1 MTLAASIV
9 PLTAAHWPR
18 VAAIHAAG
26 IATGHA
32 TFESEPPS
40 WEDFDA
46 TRLPHQRLV
55 AVDPADRVLGWTA
68 ASAVSDRCVYA
79 GVVEHSVYVDPAAQ
93 GKGIGRHLLDGLAD
107 STESAGIWTI
117 QSGIFPENTRSL
129 RLHRLSGFEV
139 VGTRRRLGRM
149 TYGPL
154 AGRWRDVIMIERR
167 SAVTGRE

>member
-1 MTLAASIV
+1 MVISRGSRTSGKIIPLTSCRHLLRPALVVSRHHGHMTLAASIV

-18 VAAIHAAG
+18 VAAIYAAG

-68 ASAVSDRCVYA
+68 ASAVSDR
-79 GVVEHSVYVDPAAQ
+79 
-93 GKGIGRHLLDGLAD
+93 
-107 STESAGIWTI
+107 
-117 QSGIFPENTRSL
+117 
-129 RLHRLSGFEV
+129 
-139 VGTRRRLGRM
+139 
-149 TYGPL
+149 
-154 AGRWRDVIMIERR
+154 
-167 SAVTGRE
+167 